1 MPGEGASGYAGRL
14 TRPDPEAAV
23 APDPPE
29 HLAQADATPVSPARA
44 VPVLIDVTRERE
56 KSRLTL
62 FGEIL
67 DWLLVPLMLLWPVS
81 VVMTYV
87 SAKALTNPPYDR
99 ALAESAQV
107 LAEQLK
113 FRDGRITV
121 DLPSPAREILRADEI
136 DTVYF
141 QVLGRRGEFLAGDK
155 ELPLPDDDEP
165 AVPGQVQYRD
175 GVVHG
180 FEVRIAYIYARP
192 EGMPAGGKP
201 DDKTGRAALPLVQ
214 VAETLNKRAQLANDI
229 VKGVI
234 LPQFIILPLAV
245 TLVWF
250 GLVRGLAPLGH
261 LSERIRRRK
270 PGDLSAIDH
279 GAVPEEVA
287 PLIRAI
293 NELMRELDSSLKG
306 QQRFIANAAHQLRT
320 PLAGLKTQTELALRQ
335 TGSDG
340 DPRELRASLAQ
351 MALSTERAAR
361 MVNQLLVLTRA
372 ERGAPGDAE
381 IHVRPTF
388 CAVQLDRLVRD
399 RVRDWVPA
407 ALVKHIDL
415 GFDDEPDD
423 APVVKGDALLLAEL
437 VGNLID
443 NAIRYTPEGG
453 VINVR
458 VRAGTAGAGA
468 MLEIEDSGAGIPEHE
483 RELVFERFYRV
494 LGSDPEGRNL
504 DGSGL
509 GLAIVREIALRHK
522 ARVAISERAGG
533 GAIFTV
539 TFPRNS

>member
-1 MPGEGASGYAGRL
+1 M
-14 TRPDPEAAV
+14 
-23 APDPPE
+23 APDPAE
-29 HLAQADATPVSPARA
+29 HLARADTTLASPARA
-44 VPVLIDVTRERE
+44 VPGLIDALKERGE
-56 KSRLTL
+56 SRRTL

-81 VVMTYV
+81 VVLTYV
-87 SAKALTNPPYDR
+87 SAKALSNPPYDR

-113 FRDGRITV
+113 FRGGRITV
-121 DLPSPAREILRADEI
+121 DLPLPAREILRADEI

-141 QVLGRRGEFLAGDK
+141 QVLGRRGEFLAGDQ
-155 ELPLPDDDEP
+155 ELPLPDEDEP

-180 FEVRIAYIYARP
+180 FEVRIAYVYARP
-192 EGMPAGGKP
+192 AGMPVGGKP
-201 DDKTGRAALPLVQ
+201 DDKTGRAGLPLVQ

-270 PGDLSAIDH
+270 PGDLSPIDH
-279 GAVPEEVA
+279 GSVPDEVA
-287 PLIRAI
+287 PLIRSI

-381 IHVRPTF
+381 SHARPTF
-388 CAVQLDRLVRD
+388 RAVQLDRLVRD

-407 ALVKHIDL
+407 ALAKHIDL

-423 APVVKGDALLLAEL
+423 APVVEGDAVLLAEL

-453 VINVR
+453 VIDVR
-458 VRAGTAGAGA
+458 VKTGAPGTGAV
-468 MLEIEDSGAGIPEHE
+468 LEIEDSGPGIPEHE
-483 RELVFERFYRV
+483 RDLVFERFYRV

-509 GLAIVREIALRHK
+509 GLAIVREIALRHQ
-522 ARVAISERAGG
+522 ARVAIGERAGG

-539 TFPRNS
+539 TFPRNP